1 CSTRARSRFRF
12 VSFNRL
18 ATQSYS
24 RFQSTGSGRSSPA
37 KMRPRQSTDAAPGT
51 GVAAGSSTMDAASE
65 TASGVPARSVRVE
78 RVQARNCGGA
88 RRDQQ
93 QVEAAG
99 RGVREMEAEAPSDE
113 EPRRY
118 EEHRPRRAQSAHRH
132 ALAGTKSAKVDARK
146 TQMKIDNS
154 SATSSDEIRPAMFV
168 PHSLHYAP
176 PVAAGA
182 SRCSPDSRPISVFD
196 PSLLQPVRSQPLA
209 RAGEGCGLKRA

>member
-1 CSTRARSRFRF
+1 MALEKPLRIPRPE
-12 VSFNRL
+12 NRH
-18 ATQSYS
+18 A
-24 RFQSTGSGRSSPA
+24 
-37 KMRPRQSTDAAPGT
+37 
-51 GVAAGSSTMDAASE
+51 
-65 TASGVPARSVRVE
+65 ARSVRIE
-78 RVQARNCGGA
+78 RVQARNEAARVRVRAALDDYELPAQRDAGNCDRA

-93 QVEAAG
+93 QVDAAG
-99 RGVREMEAEAPSDE
+99 RGVREIEAEAPSDE

-132 ALAGTKSAKVDARK
+132 ALAGTKSAKVDGRK